1 VTGRVVVYGD
11 ALLDVHAVPS
21 LPPRRGADV
30 PADIRSGPGGQGANI
45 AVRLARRG
53 IATRLVC
60 GLGDDPAGAL
70 LQHVLA
76 DEGIDV
82 SVIRTPATGTVVILG
97 DAEGERTMLSDRASF
112 VAAAVDAAPGD
123 ASWSIVSGYL
133 LLEEAAMP
141 LVEMLAAAPG
151 RRALAGCALPDDSVA
166 SWRERAARLRPDL
179 LVLNA
184 EERDRLGPVDGAQAV
199 AITEAD
205 GAEMVAG
212 DIEVSAAVA
221 PGPPAVDTTGA
232 GDAFA
237 AILVAALLDTSWPPP
252 RDRMSAA
259 LEAAVDTAAAVART
273 RGAQARTA
281 SERRGS
287 LIR

>member
-11 ALLDVHAVPS
+11 ALLDLHVSPS
-21 LPPRRGADV
+21 MPPRLGADV

-70 LQHVLA
+70 LRHLLA

-82 SVIRTPATGTVVILG
+82 SAIRTPGTGTVVILG

-112 VAAAVDAAPGD
+112 VASAVDVPPGD
-123 ASWSIVSGYL
+123 ATWSIVSGYL
-133 LLEEAAMP
+133 LLEEAAVP
-141 LVEMLAAAPG
+141 LVEMLATAPG
-151 RRALAGCALPDDSVA
+151 HRALAGCAIPDGALA
-166 SWRERAARLRPDL
+166 SWRERAARLRPHL
-179 LVLNA
+179 LALNA
-184 EERDRLGPVDGAQAV
+184 EEHDRLGPVDGVQAV
-199 AITEAD
+199 AITVSD

-237 AILVAALLDTSWPPP
+237 AALVAALLDTSWPPP
-252 RDRMSAA
+252 RDRMSTA
-259 LEAAVDTAAAVART
+259 LEAAVDAAAAVART
-273 RGAQARTA
+273 HGAQARTA
-281 SERRGS
+281 SESRGS